1 MNSAQFLSSIDHTD
15 WIEDMLAESEEDV
28 LNDTEYDDAS
38 MGDLD
43 LDYTTQC

>member
-1 MNSAQFLSSIDHTD
+1 MNSAQFLSSIDQTD
-15 WIEDMLAESEEDV
+15 WIEDMLEDTVEDV
-28 LNDTEYDDAS
+28 WNDSEYDDAS